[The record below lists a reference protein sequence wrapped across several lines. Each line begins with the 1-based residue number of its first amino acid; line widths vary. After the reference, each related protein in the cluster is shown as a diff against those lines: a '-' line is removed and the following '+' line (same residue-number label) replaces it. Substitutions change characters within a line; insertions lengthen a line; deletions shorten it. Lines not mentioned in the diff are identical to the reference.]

1 MYVAVRPSSKPGERE
16 TNMDI
21 NDFWVA
27 IPVGLLIG
35 VLGRLVLPGR
45 QSIGVF
51 ITFLIGVGAAL
62 LGTLV
67 AELFNLD
74 DKAVVKV
81 WKIQWS
87 WWELAIQVV
96 FAAIGI
102 GLANMLTYTK
112 LASGNAKPR
121 KRAARKRTT
130 KKKTDDD

>member
-1 MYVAVRPSSKPGERE
+1 MH
-16 TNMDI
+16 I

-27 IPVGLLIG
+27 IPIGLLIG
-35 VLGRLVLPGR
+35 VLGRLVLPGK
-45 QSIGVF
+45 QNIGVF

-67 AELFNLD
+67 AELVNLD

-87 WWELAIQVV
+87 WWELGIQVL
-96 FAAIGI
+96 FAAVGI

-112 LASGNAKPR
+112 LASGAPRPR

-130 KKKTDDD
+130 KKKSDD

>member
-1 MYVAVRPSSKPGERE
+1 MYGPVSTDSRGERA
-16 TNMDI
+16 TDMHI

-27 IPVGLLIG
+27 IPIGLLIG

-45 QSIGVF
+45 QSIGGF

-67 AELFNLD
+67 SELVNLD

-87 WWELAIQVV
+87 WWELGIQVL
-96 FAAIGI
+96 FAAVGI

-112 LASGNAKPR
+112 LASGAPKPR
-121 KRAARKRTT
+121 KRPARKRRTT
-130 KKKTDDD
+130 KKAEDD

>member
-1 MYVAVRPSSKPGERE
+1 MH
-16 TNMDI
+16 I

-62 LGTLV
+62 LGTVV
-67 AELFNLD
+67 AKLFNLD
-74 DKAVVKV
+74 DNAVVKV
-81 WKIQWS
+81 WKIHWS
-87 WWELAIQVV
+87 WWELAIQVL
-96 FAAIGI
+96 FAAVGI

-112 LASGNAKPR
+112 LASGAARPR
-121 KRAARKRTT
+121 KRATRKRRT
-130 KKKTDDD
+130 KKAEEE

>member
-1 MYVAVRPSSKPGERE
+1 MHI
-16 TNMDI
+16 T
-21 NDFWVA
+21 DFWVA

-51 ITFLIGVGAAL
+51 VTFLIGVGAAL

-67 AELFNLD
+67 AGLVGLD

-87 WWELAIQVV
+87 WWELGIQVL
-96 FAAIGI
+96 FAAVGI

-112 LASGNAKPR
+112 LASGAPR
-121 KRAARKRTT
+121 PRKRTT
-130 KKKTDDD
+130 RKRRAKPASD

>member
-1 MYVAVRPSSKPGERE
+1 MH
-16 TNMDI
+16 I

-27 IPVGLLIG
+27 IPIGLVIG
-35 VLGRLVLPGR
+35 VLGRLVLPGK

-67 AELFNLD
+67 AELVNLD
-74 DKAVVKV
+74 DNAVVKV

-87 WWELAIQVV
+87 WWELGIQVL
-96 FAAIGI
+96 FAAVGI

-112 LASGNAKPR
+112 LASGAPRPR
-121 KRAARKRTT
+121 KRATRKRRT
-130 KKKTDDD
+130 KKTEDD

>member
-1 MYVAVRPSSKPGERE
+1 MH
-16 TNMDI
+16 I
-21 NDFWVA
+21 NDFLTA
-27 IPVGLLIG
+27 IPIGLLIG

-45 QSIGVF
+45 QSIGIF

-67 AELFNLD
+67 AELVNLD
-74 DKAVVKV
+74 DKALVKV

-87 WWELAIQVV
+87 WWELAIQVL

-112 LASGNAKPR
+112 LASGGERPR
-121 KRAARKRTT
+121 RRPARKR
-130 KKKTDDD
+130 KKAKEATD

>member
-1 MYVAVRPSSKPGERE
+1 MH
-16 TNMDI
+16 I

-27 IPVGLLIG
+27 IPIGLLIG
-35 VLGRLVLPGR
+35 VLGRLVVPGR

-67 AELFNLD
+67 AELVNLD

-87 WWELAIQVV
+87 WWELGIQVL
-96 FAAIGI
+96 FSAIGI

-112 LASGNAKPR
+112 LASGAAKSKPR
-121 KRAARKRTT
+121 KRATTTPRKRRA
-130 KKKTDDD
+130 KAAED

>member
-1 MYVAVRPSSKPGERE
+1 MH
-16 TNMDI
+16 I

-27 IPVGLLIG
+27 IPVGLVIG
-35 VLGRLVLPGR
+35 VLGRLVLPGK

-67 AELFNLD
+67 AELVNLD
-74 DKAVVKV
+74 DNAVVKV

-87 WWELAIQVV
+87 WWELGIQVL
-96 FAAIGI
+96 FAAVGI

-112 LASGNAKPR
+112 LASGAPRPR
-121 KRAARKRTT
+121 KRATRKRRTR
-130 KKKTDDD
+130 KTEDD

>member
-1 MYVAVRPSSKPGERE
+1 VH
-16 TNMDI
+16 I
-21 NDFWVA
+21 NDFWIA

-67 AELFNLD
+67 AQLAGLD

-87 WWELAIQVV
+87 WWELSIQVL
-96 FAAIGI
+96 FAAVGI

-112 LASGNAKPR
+112 LASGAARPR
-121 KRAARKRTT
+121 KRAARKRRS
-130 KKKTDDD
+130 KAAED

>member
-1 MYVAVRPSSKPGERE
+1 
-16 TNMDI
+16 MDI
-21 NDFWVA
+21 NDFWMA

-45 QSIGVF
+45 QNIGVF

-67 AELFNLD
+67 AGLFNLD

-87 WWELAIQVV
+87 WWELGIQVL
-96 FAAIGI
+96 FSAIGI
-102 GLANMLTYTK
+102 GLANTLTYTR
-112 LASGNAKPR
+112 LASGNSKPR
-121 KRAARKRTT
+121 KRATPRRRRKTE
-130 KKKTDDD
+130 D

>member
-1 MYVAVRPSSKPGERE
+1 MH
-16 TNMDI
+16 I

-35 VLGRLVLPGR
+35 VLGRLVLPGK
-45 QSIGVF
+45 QNIGGF

-67 AELFNLD
+67 AELVNLD

-87 WWELAIQVV
+87 WWELGIQVL
-96 FAAIGI
+96 FAAVGV

-112 LASGNAKPR
+112 LASGAPRPR
-121 KRAARKRTT
+121 KRATTRKRRT
-130 KKKTDDD
+130 KKSDED

>member
-1 MYVAVRPSSKPGERE
+1 MHI
-16 TNMDI
+16 T
-21 NDFWVA
+21 DFWVA

-51 ITFLIGVGAAL
+51 VTFLIGVGAAL

-67 AELFNLD
+67 AGLVGLD

-87 WWELAIQVV
+87 WWELGLQVL
-96 FAAIGI
+96 FAAVGI

-112 LASGNAKPR
+112 LASGAPR
-121 KRAARKRTT
+121 PRKRTT
-130 KKKTDDD
+130 RKRRTRPAED

>member
-1 MYVAVRPSSKPGERE
+1 MH
-16 TNMDI
+16 I

-67 AELFNLD
+67 AGLFGLD

-96 FAAIGI
+96 FAAVGI
-102 GLANMLTYTK
+102 GLANVLTYTK

-130 KKKTDDD
+130 RKKTDDD

>member
-1 MYVAVRPSSKPGERE
+1 MH
-16 TNMDI
+16 I

-35 VLGRLVLPGR
+35 VLGRLVLPGK

-67 AELFNLD
+67 AGLVGLD

-112 LASGNAKPR
+112 LASGAPR
-121 KRAARKRTT
+121 PRKRTT
-130 KKKTDDD
+130 RKRRTKPAED

>member
-1 MYVAVRPSSKPGERE
+1 MH
-16 TNMDI
+16 I
-21 NDFWVA
+21 NDYLSA
-27 IPVGLLIG
+27 IPIGLLIG

-45 QSIGVF
+45 QSIGLF

-74 DKAVVKV
+74 DQAVVKV

-87 WWELAIQVV
+87 WWELGIQVL

-112 LASGNAKPR
+112 LASGGDKPR
-121 KRAARKRTT
+121 KRTTRKRRARAA
-130 KKKTDDD
+130 D

>member
-1 MYVAVRPSSKPGERE
+1 MH
-16 TNMDI
+16 I
-21 NDFWVA
+21 NDFWAA

-67 AELFNLD
+67 AELVNLD
-74 DKAVVKV
+74 DNAVVKV

-87 WWELAIQVV
+87 WWELGIQVL
-96 FAAIGI
+96 FAAVGI

-112 LASGNAKPR
+112 LASGAPR
-121 KRAARKRTT
+121 PRKRTT
-130 KKKTDDD
+130 RKRRTKKTDDD

>member
-1 MYVAVRPSSKPGERE
+1 MH
-16 TNMDI
+16 I

-27 IPVGLLIG
+27 IPIGLLIG

-45 QSIGVF
+45 QSIGLF

-67 AELFNLD
+67 AELVNLD
-74 DKAVVKV
+74 DNAVVKV

-96 FAAIGI
+96 FAAVGI

-112 LASGNAKPR
+112 LASGAAKPR
-121 KRAARKRTT
+121 KRATRKRRTR
-130 KKKTDDD
+130 KTEDD

>member
-1 MYVAVRPSSKPGERE
+1 MH
-16 TNMDI
+16 I
-21 NDFWVA
+21 NDFWIA
-27 IPVGLLIG
+27 IPIGLLIG

-67 AELFNLD
+67 AELVNLD
-74 DKAVVKV
+74 DKALVKV

-87 WWELAIQVV
+87 WWELAIQVL
-96 FAAIGI
+96 FAAVGI

-112 LASGNAKPR
+112 LASG
-121 KRAARKRTT
+121 AARPRKRTT
-130 KKKTDDD
+130 RKRRTRAAED

>member
-1 MYVAVRPSSKPGERE
+1 MH
-16 TNMDI
+16 I

-35 VLGRLVLPGR
+35 VLGRLVLPGK
-45 QSIGVF
+45 QAIGLF
-51 ITFLIGVGAAL
+51 ITFLSGVGAAL

-67 AELFNLD
+67 AQLFDLD

-87 WWELAIQVV
+87 WWELGIQVL

-102 GLANMLTYTK
+102 GLANVLTYTR
-112 LASGNAKPR
+112 LASGAARPR
-121 KRAARKRTT
+121 KRAARKR
-130 KKKTDDD
+130 KPKADAD